1 MVSTVSTLK
10 MVGLI
15 LVNVTVLTTVL
26 MIMIYSVMKD

>member
-15 LVNVTVLTTVL
+15 LVNVTVLTTVV
-26 MIMIYSVMKD
+26 MIIVHTMMKD

>member
-15 LVNVTVLTTVL
+15 LVNVTVLTTV
-26 MIMIYSVMKD
+26 VMLIVHTVIKD